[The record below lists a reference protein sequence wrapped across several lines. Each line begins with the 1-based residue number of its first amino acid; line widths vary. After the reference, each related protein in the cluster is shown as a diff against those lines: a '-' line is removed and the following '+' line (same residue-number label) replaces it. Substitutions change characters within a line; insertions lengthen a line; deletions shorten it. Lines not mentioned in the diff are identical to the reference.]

1 MTVFK
6 TFWDVVKKYK
16 GTVILY
22 TVLLI
27 VFGGL
32 NHQANEEQ
40 TTFVNV
46 KPDVLII
53 NQDEN
58 TGLTK
63 NLINYIEENT
73 NIVKVSDNEEAI
85 DDALFYRDVNYVI
98 YIPKNYRNDTLNGLD
113 PELKIK
119 STKDYQASLAN
130 MILTRYL
137 KLQKVYLVN
146 NNEEETINL
155 INSILNKK
163 ASVKIQSSIDT
174 ATITKVTSY
183 FNFASYSI
191 MASVIFI
198 ICLVLSSFQE
208 RNIKKRRLISS
219 MNYKKH
225 NRILLLSSLLFALI
239 IWLIYVVLG
248 VIIIGDSIISIRGFI
263 YVINTLIFT
272 IVSLTLAL
280 LISTLVNNKD
290 AVSGIVNVVAL
301 GQAFLCGAFVPAE
314 MLPDTVLKI
323 AHVLPVYWFIDS
335 NNLLLEIEKI
345 NLTTLKPIMF
355 NTLIIL
361 LFAIFF
367 ILINNVVSKHNQKI
381 G

>member
-53 NQDEN
+53 NKDEN
-58 TGLTK
+58 IGLTK

-113 PELKIK
+113 PELDIK

-239 IWLIYVVLG
+239 IWLVYVVLG
-248 VIIIGDSIISIRGFI
+248 VIIIGDSIISIRGLI

>member
-98 YIPKNYRNDTLNGLD
+98 YIPKNYRNDTLKGLD
-113 PELKIK
+113 PELDIK

-155 INSILNKK
+155 INNILNKK

-239 IWLIYVVLG
+239 VWLVYVVLG
-248 VIIIGDSIISIRGFI
+248 VIIIGDSIISIRGLI

-301 GQAFLCGAFVPAE
+301 GQAFLCGAFVPVE

-323 AHVLPVYWFIDS
+323 AHVLPAYWFIDS

-355 NTLIIL
+355 NTLIL
-361 LFAIFF
+361 LIFVIIF
-367 ILINNVVSKHNQKI
+367 IIINNVVSKHKQKI

>member
-1 MTVFK
+1 
-6 TFWDVVKKYK
+6 
-16 GTVILY
+16 
-22 TVLLI
+22 
-27 VFGGL
+27 
-32 NHQANEEQ
+32 
-40 TTFVNV
+40 
-46 KPDVLII
+46 
-53 NQDEN
+53 
-58 TGLTK
+58 
-63 NLINYIEENT
+63 
-73 NIVKVSDNEEAI
+73 
-85 DDALFYRDVNYVI
+85 
-98 YIPKNYRNDTLNGLD
+98 
-113 PELKIK
+113 
-119 STKDYQASLAN
+119 
-130 MILTRYL
+130 
-137 KLQKVYLVN
+137 
-146 NNEEETINL
+146 
-155 INSILNKK
+155 
-163 ASVKIQSSIDT
+163 
-174 ATITKVTSY
+174 
-183 FNFASYSI
+183 
-191 MASVIFI
+191 
-198 ICLVLSSFQE
+198 
-208 RNIKKRRLISS
+208 

-239 IWLIYVVLG
+239 IWLVYVVLG
-248 VIIIGDSIISIRGFI
+248 VIIIGDSIISIRGLI

-323 AHVLPVYWFIDS
+323 AHVLPAYWFIDS